1 MAHFAKLNNDNEVMA
16 VNVVSDSNTSNSD
29 GVEIESIG
37 QEFLERIH
45 GWDRN
50 LWKKTSYNTFQNTHK
65 LGGTPFRGNFAGKG
79 MIYDST
85 NDIFIEKQPY
95 PSWTLNL
102 STATWE
108 PPIAIPILKNDEFY
122 TTEWNE
128 SNGRW
133 EGYIANEIVTPESQ
147 KYYYNPESD
156 SWQTI

>member
-1 MAHFAKLNNDNEVMA
+1 MAHFAKLNNENEVMA
-16 VNVVSDSNTSNSD
+16 VNVVNDSNTSNSD

-50 LWKKTSYNTFQNTHK
+50 SWKKTSYNTFQNKHR
-65 LGGTPFRGNFAGKG
+65 LGGTPFRGNYATKG
-79 MIYDST
+79 MIYDAT

-95 PSWTLNL
+95 PSWTLNI

-108 PPIAIPILKNDEFY
+108 PPIARPFLKEGDFY

-133 EGYIANEIVTPESQ
+133 EGYVAGEIVTPESQ
-147 KYYYNPESD
+147 KYYWNPDSD

>member
-1 MAHFAKLNNDNEVMA
+1 MAHFAKLNNENEVMA
-16 VNVVSDSNTSNSD
+16 VNVVNDSNTSNSD

-50 LWKKTSYNTFQNTHK
+50 AWKKTSYNTFQNTHR
-65 LGGTPFRGNFAGKG
+65 LGEAPFRGNYATKG
-79 MIYDST
+79 MIYDAT

-108 PPIAIPILKNDEFY
+108 PPIARPFLQEGDFY

-133 EGYIANEIVTPESQ
+133 EGYIAGEIVTPESQ
-147 KYYYNPESD
+147 KYYWNPDSD

>member
-1 MAHFAKLNNDNEVMA
+1 MAHFAKLNSDNEVMS
-16 VNVVSDSNTSNSD
+16 VQVVSNVDTSNNE

-65 LGGTPFRGNFAGKG
+65 LGGTPFRGNAAGKG
-79 MIYDST
+79 MIYDPT
-85 NDIFIEKQPY
+85 NDIFIVKQPY

-102 STATWE
+102 STATWD
-108 PPIAIPILKNDEFY
+108 PPVARPSVTHGFY
-122 TTEWNE
+122 TAEWNE

-133 EGYIANEIVTPESQ
+133 EGYSAGEIITPESQ
-147 KYYYNPESD
+147 KYYWNTD
-156 SWQTI
+156 TLSWQTI